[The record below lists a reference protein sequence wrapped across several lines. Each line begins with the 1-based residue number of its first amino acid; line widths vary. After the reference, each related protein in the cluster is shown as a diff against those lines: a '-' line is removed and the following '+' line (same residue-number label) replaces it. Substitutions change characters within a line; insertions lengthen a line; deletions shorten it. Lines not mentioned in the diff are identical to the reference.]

1 MLQSLLL
8 ELIFRTK
15 YLRMDQ
21 VNKTTFKK
29 FEGIWSTNFTWSIL
43 EYFVPFIIYLIAIP
57 YIQVKLKYFLALCH
71 NATKDIIEVL
81 SRHNSASRISL
92 ITLILSFYFIG

>member
-57 YIQVKLKYFLALCH
+57 YIQVKLKY
-71 NATKDIIEVL
+71 T
-81 SRHNSASRISL
+81 SL
-92 ITLILSFYFIG
+92 HYVIMPPKIL

>member
-21 VNKTTFKK
+21 VNKTNFKK

-57 YIQVKLKYFLALCH
+57 YIQVKLKY
-71 NATKDIIEVL
+71 T
-81 SRHNSASRISL
+81 SL
-92 ITLILSFYFIG
+92 HYVIMPSKIL